1 DGLPL
6 YRIEKEL
13 ARVGVELQRTTLASW
28 MIKTAERLS
37 PLYLAMQESLLG
49 ESVIHGDETTLQV
62 LKEPDKPAQSQSY
75 LWAYTSP
82 AQSTTPVVLFDY
94 QPGREHTYPKAFLN
108 GYQGTVMTDGYSAW
122 RMLGACSAQVQRCP
136 RPEPEEGRTAQ
147 TGLEL
152 YPEVVCRGEKGK
164 ILVASRQVCD
174 EAARQHSDFERLP

>member
-28 MIKTAERLS
+28 MIKTAELLS

-62 LKEPDKPAQSQSY
+62 LKEPGKTAQSQSY

-94 QPGREHTYPKAFLN
+94 QPGRGHT
-108 GYQGTVMTDGYSAW
+108 
-122 RMLGACSAQVQRCP
+122 
-136 RPEPEEGRTAQ
+136 
-147 TGLEL
+147 
-152 YPEVVCRGEKGK
+152 
-164 ILVASRQVCD
+164 
-174 EAARQHSDFERLP
+174 